1 MLEKDRLKNWSK
13 GGLFVICMLKL
24 IVIKIKKN
32 WKIDIFFFIKLDEK
46 IKCIV
51 IVKRFFFKIFYEK
64 IIFNSIYCVYYL
76 KYIFDYDFDFFYCL
90 KIKNLWG
97 ICIYEIFFVI
107 NVFLLLLKWF
117 VFFCILDV
125 FNYVCVY
132 ILIM

>member
-1 MLEKDRLKNWSK
+1 MYVEVNSVLNKR
-13 GGLFVICMLKL
+13 
-24 IVIKIKKN
+24 KN
-32 WKIDIFFFIKLDEK
+32 WKIDIFFLKKKLDEK
-46 IKCIV
+46 IKWIV
-51 IVKRFFFKIFYEK
+51 IVKRFLFYEK
-64 IIFNSIYCVYYL
+64 IIFNSLYCVYYL